1 MTTTWPRY
9 RNIESD
15 DCGQCS
21 YSPYQHSCGGQQ
33 ALDQY
38 RGGHGGLG
46 GYPSDTYPRPGHPCC
61 QVEVDGGHREQYLQQ
76 QQQLPVKYSKSEKR
90 ERREREREQRD
101 REQKDRD
108 KEHRREQRDRERQQQ
123 ALVADQQHHQ
133 QQQQQQQQQLAHQ
146 SQQQQHLSEQ
156 ALVPD
161 CVDCAAAAAASQS
174 VAVTGSGQ
182 APGSSSLKVS
192 SSGQTQALT
201 EAMQVDVGPYSQRGG
216 PPEGVMS
223 GRGEYFD
230 RKYG

>member
-76 QQQLPVKYSKSEKR
+76 QQQLPVKSSKSEKR

-133 QQQQQQQQQLAHQ
+133 QQQQQLAHQ
-146 SQQQQHLSEQ
+146 PQQQQHLSEQ

-223 GRGEYFD
+223 GRGGYFD